1 MLKELGLTFEI
12 ATIEHDEL
20 LQDEMHPDEVA
31 EHLAVEKSHSMKDP
45 KENELIITADTIV
58 VLNGE
63 ILHKPKDEKEAIEML
78 GKLSGDSHRVDTG
91 VCLRSK
97 HKEISFTESTMV
109 TFRTLEDKEIKQY
122 VQQYKPLDKAGAYG
136 IQEWIGYIG
145 VERIE
150 GCYYNVM
157 GLPLSR
163 LYSALKSF

>member
-1 MLKELGLTFEI
+1 MLKELGLNFEI
-12 ATIEHDEL
+12 AAIEHDEL
-20 LQDEMHPDEVA
+20 LQDDMHVDEVA
-31 EHLAVEKSHSMKDP
+31 EHLAVEKSHSMEDP

-97 HKEISFTESTMV
+97 HKEISFTESTIV
-109 TFRTLEDKEIKQY
+109 TFRTLEDQEIKQY
-122 VQQYKPLDKAGAYG
+122 VEQFKPLDKAGAYG